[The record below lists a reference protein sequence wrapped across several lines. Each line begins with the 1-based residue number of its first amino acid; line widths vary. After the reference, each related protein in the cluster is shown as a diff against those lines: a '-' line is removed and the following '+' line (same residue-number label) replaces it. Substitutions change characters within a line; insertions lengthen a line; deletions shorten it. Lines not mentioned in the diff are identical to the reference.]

1 MRVHYAS
8 GVQQAGSGHLKGCW
22 GNGCRSVAC
31 QRVRRWPLTVKGCGA
46 STVISCPRGASG
58 GGVRPSGWDRG
69 GTAGGGGEEERVGR
83 RSGSAGAV
91 GPERSGGN
99 RRCPVHP
106 AGGVPADRGSRGHYF
121 LAVKHNQPT
130 LLEDITAVWD
140 GAPAW
145 DGAPPAP
152 PQAVQI
158 GQHGGRVE
166 QRRLWASDLLVGY
179 SDWPHL
185 AQVCKIE
192 RIVRKK
198 NVTGREVAYAV
209 TSLPPQ
215 EADAGRLLALWRG
228 HWGIENRC
236 NLRCTGRYAL
246 HLKTAPKCARA
257 NLRTRSWR
265 PRAMTIGHQCAAI
278 SSPTTS
284 LLLPARI
291 APLSRAPIMSD
302 SLERSSPPG

>member
-1 MRVHYAS
+1 MPSSPSGRCAS
-8 GVQQAGSGHLKGCW
+8 G
-22 GNGCRSVAC
+22 
-31 QRVRRWPLTVKGCGA
+31 
-46 STVISCPRGASG
+46 
-58 GGVRPSGWDRG
+58 
-69 GTAGGGGEEERVGR
+69 
-83 RSGSAGAV
+83 
-91 GPERSGGN
+91 
-99 RRCPVHP
+99 
-106 AGGVPADRGSRGHYF
+106 RGHYF

-140 GAPAW
+140 GAN
-145 DGAPPAP
+145 GAPPAP

-198 NVTGREVAYAV
+198 NVTGRAVAYAV

-228 HWGIENRC
+228 HWGIENRVHWVRDVTFDEDRSQVRTGSAPQIMAA
-236 NLRCTGRYAL
+236 LRNWPSVCCDWLG
-246 HLKTAPKCARA
+246 KPI
-257 NLRTRSWR
+257 SR
-265 PRAMTIGHQCAAI
+265 PPCAA
-278 SSPTTS
+278 
-284 LLLPARI
+284 
-291 APLSRAPIMSD
+291 APCIHHVR
-302 SLERSSPPG
+302 